1 MSQSI
6 FITGCSSG
14 IGKAAAI
21 YFAQQGW
28 QVAATM
34 RSPEKETELQQ
45 HKRIHLFQLDVTDE
59 ASIEAARE
67 AALKQLG
74 TIDVVVNNAG
84 YGTAGPFE
92 AATQAQIKRQFDTN
106 LFGLFDVTR
115 AFIPHFR
122 EQKSGV
128 FINISS
134 IGGLVTFPTFSLYHA
149 SKWAVEGF
157 SESLAFELGPFGI
170 RIKIVEPGGVI
181 TDFGTRSLD
190 ILQEENVSAHYAD
203 TLEKVSA
210 VFQDPERRKGYS
222 SAEHIAEIIYQAAK
236 DDSDQLRYVAGQDAI
251 GMWETRKQMGDE
263 AFRNMIRQN
272 MLS

>member
-1 MSQSI
+1 MSQSV

-34 RSPEKETELQQ
+34 RSPDKETELQQ
-45 HKRIHLFQLDVTDE
+45 HEGIHLFQLDVTDE
-59 ASIEAARE
+59 ASIEAAR
-67 AALKQLG
+67 AAAIKQLG

-92 AATQAQIKRQFDTN
+92 AATQAQIRRQFDTN

-122 EQKSGV
+122 AHKSGT

-149 SKWAVEGF
+149 TKWAVEGF
-157 SESLAFELGPFGI
+157 SESLAFELGPLGI
-170 RIKIVEPGGVI
+170 RMKIVEPGGVI

-190 ILQEENVSAHYAD
+190 ILQEENVSAHYAP

-222 SAEHIAEIIYQAAK
+222 SAEHIAEIIYQAAT
-236 DDSDQLRYVAGQDAI
+236 DGSDQLRYVAGQDAI